1 MFMLRKLIN
10 KYNSLSAPIRM
21 SFWLLICSF
30 LQKGIGMITT
40 PIFTRIM
47 EDAEFGRFSVYSSW
61 LNVITVFTTLN
72 ISGNCFTRGLVV
84 NDDQKEKYTSSL
96 LGLTTLLLSF
106 SFLFF
111 VLFNS
116 FIEKITGLSLFL
128 IAMMFIEMFM
138 TATFN
143 FWMNRQRVEFKYRAV
158 VIVTLIFA
166 IIRPLAAVIAI
177 THVDNNVQVEARVA
191 AVAAVD
197 VLLFSWIYIYLFLK
211 GKQFYS
217 KPWKESILFCIP
229 LIPHYLSNVLLAQSD
244 RIMIDKYCGTA
255 EAGYYSVAYSIA
267 MVMLIFNSAVSSS
280 FTPWLYKKIKDNQLD
295 RIGKISYSLL
305 AIIAVLNFCL
315 VAIAPELMK
324 IMGPSSYASA
334 TWAIPPV
341 TISVY
346 FMFMYDL
353 FAAFQFYYK
362 KTKWITWATLGSALL
377 NIVLNYYCIRL
388 FGYVAA
394 GYTTLICYIL
404 YGLLHYYFMKRV
416 TREYLEGYKVY
427 DGKVILGIGICLI
440 VLSTIMTALYD
451 FLAIRLVV
459 LAAIA
464 VATFILRK
472 KLIGVFATLKNN
484 NTDGGSYDT

>member
-1 MFMLRKLIN
+1 MLKKIVN

-47 EDAEFGRFSVYSSW
+47 TDVEFGRFSVYSSW
-61 LNVITVFTTLN
+61 LNVITVFVTLN
-72 ISGNCFTRGLVV
+72 ISGNCFMRGLVI

-96 LGLTTLLLSF
+96 LGLSTILLSIYFLIFLGF
-106 SFLFF
+106 SSL
-111 VLFNS
+111 
-116 FIEKITGLSLFL
+116 IEKATGLSDFL
-128 IAMMFIEMFM
+128 IIMMFIEMFM

-158 VIVTLIFA
+158 VIVTLIFSLL
-166 IIRPLAAVIAI
+166 RPLVAVISI
-177 THVDNNVQVEARVA
+177 LHVGENYQVEARVA
-191 AVAAVD
+191 AIAAVD
-197 VLLFSWIYIYLFLK
+197 VVLFAWIYIYLFLK
-211 GKQFYS
+211 GRQFYS
-217 KPWKESILFCIP
+217 KPFWKETIVFCVP

-280 FTPWLYKKIKDNQLD
+280 FTPWLYKKIKEKDLE
-295 RIGKISYSLL
+295 RIGSISYSLL
-305 AIIAVLNFCL
+305 TIIAALNFCL
-315 VAIAPELMK
+315 VAVAPELMK
-324 IMGPSSYASA
+324 IMGPSTYASA

-377 NIVLNYYCIRL
+377 NIILNYFCIQA
-388 FGYVAA
+388 FGYIAS
-394 GYTTLICYIL
+394 GYTTLVCYIL

-416 TREYLEGYKVY
+416 TREYLDGYKVY

-440 VLSTIMTALYD
+440 VLCAIMTALYEYIIIRLIIILV
-451 FLAIRLVV
+451 LAI
-459 LAAIA
+459 IA
-464 VATFILRK
+464 FAMRK
-472 KLIGVFATLKNN
+472 RIVEVFSTIKK
-484 NTDGGSYDT
+484 